1 MDTLIC
7 VLFIT
12 SNKCYNHFA
21 IAMNVCEPGQD
32 RNVAAL
38 SIMFMCGGFLDF
50 METNVKYMLEALS
63 EAKLAALE
71 DEVPIGC
78 VIVKDDQIIARAHNQ
93 RDKSHNPLGHA
104 ETLAIKAASE
114 VVNDWQLVDCTLYVT
129 IEPCIMCSG
138 AIIQSRIKRV
148 VYGAPDIKGGAFGSS
163 INILEANNINHRP
176 EVTKGILEEDCASII
191 KNYFKS
197 KRK

>member
-1 MDTLIC
+1 MRL
-7 VLFIT
+7 
-12 SNKCYNHFA
+12 A
-21 IAMNVCEPGQD
+21 I
-32 RNVAAL
+32 
-38 SIMFMCGGFLDF
+38 
-50 METNVKYMLEALS
+50 K
-63 EAKLAALE
+63 EAKKALLI

-114 VVNDWQLVDCTLYVT
+114 VVGDWQLVDCELYVT

-163 INILEANNINHRP
+163 INVLEAGNINHHP
-176 EVTKGILEEDCASII
+176 EVVKGVLEDECSSII

>member
-1 MDTLIC
+1 MDKDI
-7 VLFIT
+7 
-12 SNKCYNHFA
+12 
-21 IAMNVCEPGQD
+21 
-32 RNVAAL
+32 
-38 SIMFMCGGFLDF
+38 
-50 METNVKYMLEALS
+50 KYMMEALK
-63 EAKLAALE
+63 EAELAKLE

-78 VIVKDDQIIARAHNQ
+78 VIVKDDKIIARSHNQ

-104 ETLAIKAASE
+104 ETLAIKEASE
-114 VVNDWQLVDCTLYVT
+114 VLGDWQLVDCELYVT

-163 INILEANNINHRP
+163 INILEASNINHHP
-176 EVTKGILEEDCASII
+176 EVVKGVLENECSSII

>member
-1 MDTLIC
+1 MDKDI
-7 VLFIT
+7 
-12 SNKCYNHFA
+12 
-21 IAMNVCEPGQD
+21 
-32 RNVAAL
+32 
-38 SIMFMCGGFLDF
+38 
-50 METNVKYMLEALS
+50 KYMMEALK
-63 EAKLAALE
+63 EAELAKLE

-78 VIVKDDQIIARAHNQ
+78 VIVKDDQIIARSHNQ

-104 ETLAIKAASE
+104 ETLAIKQASE
-114 VVNDWQLVDCTLYVT
+114 VLGDWQLVDCELYVT

-163 INILEANNINHRP
+163 INILEASNINHHP
-176 EVTKGILEEDCASII
+176 EVVKGVLENECSSII